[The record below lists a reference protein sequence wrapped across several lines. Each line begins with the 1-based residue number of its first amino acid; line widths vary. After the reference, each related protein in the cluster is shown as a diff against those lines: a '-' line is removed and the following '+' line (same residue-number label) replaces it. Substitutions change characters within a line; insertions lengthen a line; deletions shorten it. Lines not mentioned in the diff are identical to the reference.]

1 VGKLTIPCLA
11 LVTDRRLCQTLSLEE
26 AVAQAIEGGANGV
39 QLREKDPDGRSL
51 PAAELLALADKLCAV
66 TRGRAL
72 FLVNDRLDVAL
83 ASGADGVHLPEQGL
97 TVAAARRL
105 AGETFVIGRSVHSVA
120 EAVRA
125 QEEGADY
132 VQVGTIFAS
141 RSHPG
146 QPVAGLGLL
155 EAVAKA
161 VSIPILAVGGITA
174 ANVGEVMAAGASG
187 AAVISA
193 ILGATSPREAAR
205 ALAQG
210 MAAVVAKADARRAR
224 P

>member
-1 VGKLTIPCLA
+1 MGKLTVPCLA
-11 LVTDRRLCQTLSLEE
+11 LVTDRSALGGRSLEE
-26 AVAQAIEGGANGV
+26 AVAQAIEGGANLV

-51 PAAELLALADKLCAV
+51 PAAELLALAGKLRAV
-66 TRGRAL
+66 TQGRAL

-83 ASGADGVHLPEQGL
+83 ACAANGVHLPERGL
-97 TVAAARRL
+97 PVAIARRL
-105 AGETFVIGRSVHSVA
+105 AGDAFIIGRSVHSVA

-141 RSHPG
+141 RSHPD

-155 EAVAKA
+155 EAVVGA
-161 VSIPILAVGGITA
+161 VDIPILAVGGVTA
-174 ANVGEVMAAGASG
+174 TNVGEALAAGASG
-187 AAVISA
+187 AAVVSD
-193 ILGATSPREAAR
+193 ILGAPSPREAAR
-205 ALAQG
+205 ALAQA
-210 MAAVVAKADARRAR
+210 MAAMATKAR